1 MELQKL
7 QKYCENVHIV
17 TLVRDI
23 TFNDLTIFIYW
34 GRPITPNTPTNIDN
48 NRLSDITYL
57 YEAII
62 NLVNKSYY
70 KDYDYYKNFVNTY
83 ESETTKE
90 YFIEKTLEPVI
101 FICSL
106 FKNETNFP
114 DIDIDNDI
122 DFCEH
127 LRKKKLEDNTMSD
140 SNKQQIINNPTGL
153 LKLFHKEEISRL
165 MQQFKLEIKTP
176 EIDAFFDLFNSKKG
190 GKYFFEPE
198 DPIQD
203 KCYDFWKL
211 VQFKINEQMDK
222 YKINREEAYKK
233 IRSRFN
239 PYEIILL
246 EECKRKYVSKKL
258 LHSYDAE
265 DLDDNDFVLGHIG
278 IIAGSDEYEKEMDEE
293 LKKFKFKPT
302 FKSSTSQN
310 SDGMAP
316 ERRQR
321 PTTLSEGAA
330 QYKQNEAVYAARRA
344 SRLALG
350 RNLDEHPEMLS
361 RSEIDN
367 VLGFSDDEIKKQQE
381 AFIQASRRGRDRN
394 LDFGLEFSD
403 KELKEQRK
411 QMFDLEC
418 KKELKLIEKEEE
430 EIAKFIE
437 LSKANIIKDK
447 IRILIELFNLIK
459 DTENIS
465 KLENLDII
473 NNNKKLEI
481 LLTIHDKYKVNGEL
495 NKLGECVYNHFSEN
509 HKIKSDERST
519 GLDYNPHRRY
529 NPDHPDPHHRRH
541 HPDPHH
547 RSHHPDP
554 HRRPHPRPPSP
565 PGEEWNDTHTPGI
578 QRRGLT
584 CYVDALVQSL
594 NAMNF
599 RNSIIDRISS
609 CTTPNLL
616 LNSFVTILERLNTP
630 SSVPTINIH
639 PFLDKVQELEQ
650 IEFVEPYDK
659 FNPVKPRTKRSVK
672 TFSTSKEG
680 EPFELL
686 DKIIEIINECNKDL
700 PPICNTERC
709 YIKLFNE
716 GLIDVDKQFEE
727 ELASAGPLSKPDLE
741 VGHALAIQQ
750 PFLIISTAV
759 YVPEEDQ
766 EDEPVPR
773 MRGRKGI
780 ITMNDQKITIK
791 GITYLLKAIIVH
803 AGGLDGGHYYAI
815 TREGRFNDNWV
826 KYSSSII
833 QNASVTGMDQGNEC
847 AYYLF
852 EKETHN
858 GGSINNKY
866 FHKYLKYKNKYL
878 ELSKLKQKKLGR
890 K

>member
-1 MELQKL
+1 
-7 QKYCENVHIV
+7 
-17 TLVRDI
+17 
-23 TFNDLTIFIYW
+23 
-34 GRPITPNTPTNIDN
+34 
-48 NRLSDITYL
+48 
-57 YEAII
+57 
-62 NLVNKSYY
+62 
-70 KDYDYYKNFVNTY
+70 
-83 ESETTKE
+83 
-90 YFIEKTLEPVI
+90 
-101 FICSL
+101 
-106 FKNETNFP
+106 
-114 DIDIDNDI
+114 
-122 DFCEH
+122 
-127 LRKKKLEDNTMSD
+127 MSD
-140 SNKQQIINNPTGL
+140 LNKQQIIDNPTGL
-153 LKLFHKEEISRL
+153 LKLFHKDNIARL
-165 MQQFKLEIKTP
+165 IRQFKPEIKTP
-176 EIDAFFDLFNSKKG
+176 EIDVFFDLFNSKKG
-190 GKYFFEPE
+190 GKYFFNEPKK
-198 DPIQD
+198 PIQD
-203 KCYDFWKL
+203 KCYDFWRL
-211 VQFKINEQMDK
+211 VQFKIKFQMEK
-222 YKINREEAYKK
+222 HNMNYETAYKK

-239 PYEIILL
+239 PYEVYLL
-246 EECKRKYVSKKL
+246 EQCKKIYNNLS
-258 LHSYDAE
+258 DTNIEEEA
-265 DLDDNDFVLGHIG
+265 DD
-278 IIAGSDEYEKEMDEE
+278 
-293 LKKFKFKPT
+293 KKFLSTRYSEAIGYGENIGYDESISKTQNNEKKMDDELETFKIKPT
-302 FKSSTSQN
+302 FKSSTLRYTDQQI
-310 SDGMAP
+310 P

-330 QYKQNEAVYAARRA
+330 QYKQDLAIYAARRA
-344 SRLALG
+344 FRLAQG
-350 RNLDEHPEMLS
+350 RNLDDHPEMVS

-367 VLGFSDDEIKKQQE
+367 VLGLSDDEIKKQQE
-381 AFIQASRRGRDRN
+381 AFILASRRGRDRN
-394 LDFGLEFSD
+394 LDEHPEISD
-403 KELKEQRK
+403 KELKEQQK
-411 QMFDLEC
+411 KMFDFEC

-465 KLENLDII
+465 KLEVLDIE
-473 NNNKKLEI
+473 NNKKKLKI
-481 LLTIHDKYKVNGEL
+481 LLTINHKYKENGEL
-495 NKLGECVYNHFSEN
+495 NKLGECVYNHFSDN

-547 RSHHPDP
+547 RRHHPDP

-578 QRRGLT
+578 HRRGLT

-616 LNSFVTILERLNTP
+616 LNSFVTILERLKTP
-630 SSVPTINIH
+630 SQIPTIDIH
-639 PFLDKVQELEQ
+639 PFLDEVQNLEHDSF
-650 IEFVEPYDK
+650 IEPYDSEDK
-659 FNPVKPRTKRSVK
+659 DKKRTKIKVK
-672 TFSTSKEG
+672 TFSIGREG

-686 DKIIEIINECNKDL
+686 DKIIEIINECNTDL
-700 PPICNTERC
+700 QPICNPERC
-709 YIKLFNE
+709 YIRLFNE

-727 ELASAGPLSKPDLE
+727 ELASADPLFKHDLE

-750 PFLIISTAV
+750 PFLIINTTV
-759 YVPEEDQ
+759 YVPVFVPEEDQ
-766 EDEPVPR
+766 YDQDGEPVPK

-833 QNASVTGMDQGNEC
+833 QNASMTGMDQGNEC